1 MNSMAFPQKQQL
13 KATSRWGFLQ
23 QAVASVESRLDNILG
38 EEDEL
43 PGKVPSTQLQP
54 AKEDA
59 SSKRPSMEVSRSGA
73 STPVSDRLQ
82 ERLAKAMTKKGGS
95 RPETPVT
102 TADVGAQR
110 EVLSTAQTATVDLTS
125 ETAQQALLDETADIL
140 KSEATSQQAVLE
152 QTPDRPSD
160 EATAADSLTRTTQP
174 GTVESTDSRVTVLPT
189 NTDPAPPRRNSAE
202 AGVERQSGDSARPSS
217 DAHSRRDAALLRTQL
232 DSEATQRQMQDEVN
246 GYMERIDALQAKLQY
261 LTKEAAE
268 NSKHAAAAAQN
279 GTVEKKLFEKDE
291 RIALL
296 IDEGQKLSKT
306 EMKHLTT
313 IKKLRT
319 QANASTKE
327 HDLTKARAEK
337 AERSLRQSEDLAKR
351 AEAAAKRAEQSLT
364 SSQSSK
370 DDLDAVKKER
380 SALSTTL
387 ADIKA
392 QLARANTR
400 ADAAENKAVSEQLEK
415 ERKRNAELQDDI
427 RRLKVERELDE
438 EKLRRE
444 IKDLKSS
451 LDREKEHAR
460 VMETEMLG
468 EQAALESRLESFRT
482 RAEEASSGDHGEVG
496 AKLLRQV
503 ETLQNQYAVAGENW
517 HGIETSLMGRITVLE
532 KERDEVTGR
541 ESDARRKLREAALKI
556 KRQERELEEVQ
567 YKLPEL
573 QRSQV
578 ESEQDSERTS
588 RKNEQLEA
596 DLSRAQKELDDHKAQ
611 SERDM
616 ARRLEEERAKWAASI
631 QIQRLDSPS
640 ASIRKGSGLGVE
652 QMHPLHSDRGV
663 SRRPSIMQHFDSNTP
678 PRQHSVAS
686 FKGFSNG
693 IIPETPSIVT
703 AQDADEYFNSVPPT
717 PTSNTQAA
725 SPRMNDLISTSTV
738 GAGPSVQ
745 LVERMSANV
754 RRLES
759 EKAASKDEIAR
770 LTSQR
775 DQSRT
780 EVVNLMTEVD
790 EKRRL
795 EDRLKG
801 LEEEHKGLDERHR
814 TTLELLGEKSEQV
827 QELKADILDV
837 KQMYRQLAD
846 QMK

>member
-1 MNSMAFPQKQQL
+1 MNNMASPQKQQQ
-13 KATSRWGFLQ
+13 KGSSRWGFLQ
-23 QAVASVESRLDNILG
+23 QAVASVESRLDTILG
-38 EEDEL
+38 EEDEQ
-43 PGKVPSTQLQP
+43 PAKASAAQLQP
-54 AKEDA
+54 PKENV

-73 STPVSDRLQ
+73 STPVNDRLQ
-82 ERLAKAMTKKGGS
+82 ERLAKAMAKKGGS
-95 RPETPVT
+95 RPETPVGAT
-102 TADVGAQR
+102 DADSQR
-110 EVLSTAQTATVDLTS
+110 EVLSPAQTADIDVT
-125 ETAQQALLDETADIL
+125 DETV
-140 KSEATSQQAVLE
+140 QQAVLDG
-152 QTPDRPSD
+152 TATRLAD
-160 EATAADSLTRTTQP
+160 EAELQDTMPEQRSNIPLDEAPAEDSSARYIQP
-174 GTVESTDSRVTVLPT
+174 GAVSQSTDSKSTVLPPSIDST
-189 NTDPAPPRRNSAE
+189 ALANSVE
-202 AGVERQSGDSARPSS
+202 TAGASQSEDSGRPS
-217 DAHSRRDAALLRTQL
+217 RDAQSRGDANLLQMQL
-232 DSEATQRQMQDEVN
+232 DSETTQRQMQDEVN

-268 NSKHAAAAAQN
+268 NSKHAAAAAQS
-279 GTVEKKLFEKDE
+279 GTAEKKLLEKDE

-296 IDEGQKLSKT
+296 MEEGQKLSKT

-313 IKKLRT
+313 IKKLRA
-319 QANASTKE
+319 QASVSTKE
-327 HDLTKARAEK
+327 HDLTRARADK
-337 AERSLRQSEDLAKR
+337 AERSLQQSEDLAKR

-364 SSQSSK
+364 SSQGSK

-380 SALSTTL
+380 DALNATL
-387 ADIKA
+387 AEMKA
-392 QLARANTR
+392 QLAKANTR
-400 ADAAENKAVSEQLEK
+400 ADVAETKAVSEQLEK
-415 ERKRNAELQDDI
+415 ERKRNTELQDDI
-427 RRLKVERELDE
+427 SSLKVERELAD

-451 LDREKEHAR
+451 VEREKEHTR

-468 EQAALESRLESFRT
+468 EQAALESRLESFRS
-482 RAEEASSGDHGEVG
+482 RAEEASSGDHGEVS

-503 ETLQNQYAVAGENW
+503 ETLQNQYAVASENW
-517 HGIETSLMGRITVLE
+517 HGIESSLMGRITVLE
-532 KERDEVTGR
+532 KERDEVTSR
-541 ESDARRKLREAALKI
+541 ESEARKKLREAALKV

-567 YKLPEL
+567 HKLPEL
-573 QRSQV
+573 QRSQA
-578 ESEQDSERTS
+578 ESLQDSERTS

-596 DLSRAQKELDDHKAQ
+596 DLSKAQKELEDHKVQ
-611 SERDM
+611 SERDI
-616 ARRLEEERAKWAASI
+616 ARRLEEEKAKWTASM
-631 QIQRLDSPS
+631 QVQRLDSPN

-652 QMHPLHSDRGV
+652 LTHPVHSDRGA
-663 SRRPSIMQHFDSNTP
+663 SRRSSILQHFDSSTP
-678 PRQHSVAS
+678 PRQYSVAS

-693 IIPETPSIVT
+693 AIPETPSIVT
-703 AQDADEYFNSVPPT
+703 SQDADEYFNSVPPT
-717 PTSNTQAA
+717 PTSNTHTA

-790 EKRRL
+790 EKRRI

-801 LEEEHKGLDERHR
+801 LEEEHKDLDERYR

-827 QELKADILDV
+827 EELKADILDV
-837 KQMYRQLAD
+837 KQMYRQLAE